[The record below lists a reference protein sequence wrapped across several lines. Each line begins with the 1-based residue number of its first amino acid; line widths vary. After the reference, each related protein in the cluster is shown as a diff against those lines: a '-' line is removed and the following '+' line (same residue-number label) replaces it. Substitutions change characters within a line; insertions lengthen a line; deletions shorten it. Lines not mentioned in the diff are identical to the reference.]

1 MALLTWEGA
10 MKSTIQ
16 LGLFVLLLVSA
27 LTLCLTASAQQ
38 AASPDLRVLRSYSV
52 NREVSLVGTV
62 VKFDPASTTPPIGA
76 HVTLQ
81 TASGPV
87 DVHLGNA
94 KLLAASHM
102 TLNTGDNVRI
112 VGETMAFGDSTYFAA
127 RIVQK
132 GLQTVAVRNTR
143 GFLLAPAS
151 TMTAAQREALRGVR

>member
-1 MALLTWEGA
+1 MN
-10 MKSTIQ
+10 STIR
-16 LGLFVLLLVSA
+16 LPLFVLLLVSS
-27 LTLCLTASAQQ
+27 LTLCFAASAQQ
-38 AASPDLRVLRSYSV
+38 AASADLRMLRSYNV

-62 VKFDPASTTPPIGA
+62 VKFDPASTIPPIGA

-102 TLNTGDNVRI
+102 TLNPGDNVRV
-112 VGETMAFGDSTYFAA
+112 VGEALALDGSTYFGA

-132 GLQTVAVRNTR
+132 GMQIVAVRNTR
-143 GFLLAPAS
+143 GFPLSPVAPK
-151 TMTAAQREALRGVR
+151 EALRGVR

>member
-1 MALLTWEGA
+1 
-10 MKSTIQ
+10 MKSTIR

-62 VKFDPASTTPPIGA
+62 VKFDLASTTPPIGA

-87 DVHLGNA
+87 DVHLGNG

-102 TLNTGDNVRI
+102 TLNAGDNVRI
-112 VGETMAFGDSTYFAA
+112 VGENMAIGDSTYFAA
-127 RIVQK
+127 RLVQK
-132 GLQTVAVRNTR
+132 GVQIVAVRNTR
-143 GFLLAPAS
+143 GFPLSPVAPK
-151 TMTAAQREALRGVR
+151 EALRGVR

>member
-1 MALLTWEGA
+1 MN
-10 MKSTIQ
+10 STIR
-16 LGLFVLLLVSA
+16 LPLFVLLLASS
-27 LTLCLTASAQQ
+27 LTLCLTASGQQ
-38 AASPDLRVLRSYSV
+38 AASADLRILPSYNV
-52 NREVSLVGTV
+52 NREISLVGTV

-94 KLLAASHM
+94 KLFAASHM
-102 TLNTGDNVRI
+102 TLNAGDNVRI
-112 VGETMAFGDSTYFAA
+112 VGERMAFGDGTYFAA

-143 GFLLAPAS
+143 GFPLSAAAPK
-151 TMTAAQREALRGVR
+151 EALLGVR